1 MFQLDSKFSN
11 AALDALVADLSET
24 KPLDAPVSSGS
35 LVKTVS
41 VANENRPSEDKIAW
55 EDEETYF
62 VFED

>member
-11 AALDALVADLSET
+11 AALDTLVADLAET
-24 KPLDAPVSSGS
+24 KNTGAPISSRPP
-35 LVKTVS
+35 VKTLS

-62 VFED
+62 VFDD

>member
-11 AALDALVADLSET
+11 AALDTLVADLSET

>member
-11 AALDALVADLSET
+11 AALDTLVADLAET
-24 KPLDAPVSSGS
+24 KSAGTPASSGPPA
-35 LVKTVS
+35 KTLS